1 MKKITHLL
9 SFWFPPVPWRAWRT
23 SRLESLFGWGKCGFQ
38 QVSWGTSFWLK
49 EKALQ
54 VTCWMEEAWVSTSVL
69 KDPALAQGR
78 LREAQAKNSAGHL
91 LYGKSDS
98 FTFVWRCLLP
108 LVFVQLPFFFYFFLI
123 SFSLPP
129 FLPPSLSLSLSLCL
143 CSTSDLGSLF
153 SWDNSGPSGHLL
165 LTNAVRLHS
174 TMGLKTFTLL
184 QLCNP
189 SGLLLKAKLFHITS
203 ALQSLFLEPP
213 LSQSGVLQDTC
224 WNPHFPHPK
233 SDLSRDVLQAL
244 QGTGGNQKDSKWV
257 IFFILLFLP
266 QEDCFDVSKNQLAAL
281 GILNHEYLNVFLLVV
296 VLLLFFLPVACSS
309 LFLLVFFVIPLVDDD
324 LSSFSFLLPFL

>member
-1 MKKITHLL
+1 M
-9 SFWFPPVPWRAWRT
+9 
-23 SRLESLFGWGKCGFQ
+23 GK
-38 QVSWGTSFWLK
+38 V
-49 EKALQ
+49 
-54 VTCWMEEAWVSTSVL
+54 WVSTSVL
-69 KDPALAQGR
+69 RDLVLAQG
-78 LREAQAKNSAGHL
+78 KGPPGHL
-91 LYGKSDS
+91 LDGRSVGFNKCPEGPPLWLKGGSGRLKQKTLQVTCYMESLTPSLLFGVACFLLSLS
-98 FTFVWRCLLP
+98 SCLSSS
-108 LVFVQLPFFFYFFLI
+108 I
-123 SFSLPP
+123 SFSFLSLSLPSS
-129 FLPPSLSLSLSLCL
+129 LPPSLSLSLSLCL

-233 SDLSRDVLQAL
+233 SDLSRDVFQAL

-266 QEDCFDVSKNQLAAL
+266 QDRDCFDVSKNQLAAL